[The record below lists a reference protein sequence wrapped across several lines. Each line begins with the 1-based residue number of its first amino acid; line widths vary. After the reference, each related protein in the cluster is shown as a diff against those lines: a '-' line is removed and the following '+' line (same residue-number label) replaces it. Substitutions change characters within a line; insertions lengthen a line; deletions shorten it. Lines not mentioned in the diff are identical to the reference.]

1 MLIYAAYLLI
11 WPLTVSPI
19 LTVLIYHF
27 RMDGGLGDAELLG
40 SAPDGGLVLYDVK
53 RQLAGALLDVPFHTC
68 TTPMHSYCMKRYMR

>member
-1 MLIYAAYLLI
+1 
-11 WPLTVSPI
+11 
-19 LTVLIYHF
+19 
-27 RMDGGLGDAELLG
+27 MDGGLGDAELLG